1 MSAAVSPR
9 WTCRGEIIL
18 IKLVLKIALIF
29 NLFVLVEVGAV
40 GKGLVADFA
49 DVWLFASV
57 NSDVFA
63 QSPLLG
69 ETSFAEIT
77 RVRFF
82 SLVTTNVA
90 LPRVFVQ
97 ERLGA
102 ELALPRSVTRVSF
115 YMQLKLAD
123 IN

>member
-1 MSAAVSPR
+1 
-9 WTCRGEIIL
+9 
-18 IKLVLKIALIF
+18 
-29 NLFVLVEVGAV
+29 VLVEVRAV

-49 DVWLFASV
+49 DVWLFARVDS
-57 NSDVFA
+57 NVFA

-82 SLVTTNVA
+82 SLVTPDVA
-90 LPRVFVQ
+90 LPRVLVQ

-102 ELALPRSVTRVSF
+102 ELALPRSVTGVSF
-115 YMQLKLAD
+115 HVQLELAEVC
-123 IN
+123 